1 MAFSRGKF
9 GIEYIQKKP
18 DEESSGLGWVV
29 VVVALVALVSFAWTL
44 VRRIGSDD
52 TDLPAPPP
60 EPPATAAEVV
70 QVDPP
75 APGRAYPP
83 SEASSRSG
91 CPGRGVSTKPP
102 PEPPQMPPPEAET
115 SGLPA
120 LPVTLEN
127 RPVQARNLLMRLEE
141 ADKRRDVEMAVS
153 TIEQLRSLPGA
164 PVADLDDKLARRLG
178 TLNMLRLFT
187 NRYPRWVRSVVVKR
201 GDSASRIA
209 AENGSTLASL
219 SRLNGGKVDR
229 IVLGSRVYVMDHP
242 RFALVIHGRT
252 RTADL
257 SLNGKFFKRYDLAGE
272 VRGQEGAYEMST
284 GARTIWRAIGACFRP
299 DDRAELEMLL
309 PSSARVLIS
318 EM

>member
-1 MAFSRGKF
+1 
-9 GIEYIQKKP
+9 
-18 DEESSGLGWVV
+18 
-29 VVVALVALVSFAWTL
+29 
-44 VRRIGSDD
+44 
-52 TDLPAPPP
+52 
-60 EPPATAAEVV
+60 
-70 QVDPP
+70 
-75 APGRAYPP
+75 
-83 SEASSRSG
+83 
-91 CPGRGVSTKPP
+91 
-102 PEPPQMPPPEAET
+102 MPPPEAET

-141 ADKRRDVEMAVS
+141 ADKRRDIEMAVS
-153 TIEQLRSLPGA
+153 TIEQLRALPGA

-178 TLNMLRLFT
+178 ALNMLRLFT

-242 RFALVIHGRT
+242 RFALVVHRRT

-284 GARTIWRAIGACFRP
+284 GARAIWRTIGACFRP